1 MKYYSEKLDKLFDTE
16 NDLQT
21 AEQELAAE
29 EARKAEAAKA
39 RKADSK
45 LVEDAFKA
53 RNAARREFNEKAVEL
68 RKAYNEAVIEAK
80 KNFEEGLA
88 EATKAK
94 DESENAY
101 NEALKDFTN
110 KHPEGY
116 HMTLKDGD
124 NVITLSSCRD
134 KTFEDLHKEYRDVLD
149 SLLNIWKR

>member
-101 NEALKDFTN
+101 NEALKEFTN

-124 NVITLSSCRD
+124 NVITLSSSRD
-134 KTFEDLHKEYRDVLD
+134 KDLDRITKEYSDFLD